1 MNTRDQKLCRDQ
13 PRRGVTRK
21 LATGLASALW
31 AVAFQASAQAL
42 PGLSL
47 YGMPL
52 KGSVAADFTAAAV
65 AAGARTLA
73 PKTTGTLEFDVKQA
87 GVPALER
94 LTVVVKDMRVMSARF
109 DIKSYGQENEA
120 LRALLVEKY
129 GVPRAVGA
137 GRQPF
142 PSFAARFAPRGSFE
156 WEFAQ
161 AMKLVY
167 SQPALGDPSLT
178 YFDSAPAAATSAN
191 PAPRELPLKLDGL
204 REKF

>member
-1 MNTRDQKLCRDQ
+1 M
-13 PRRGVTRK
+13 
-21 LATGLASALW
+21 LATSLASALW
-31 AVAFQASAQAL
+31 AVAFQASAQVL

-52 KGSVAADFTAAAV
+52 KDAVAADFTGAAV

-94 LTVVVKDMRVMSARF
+94 LTVAVTDARVVSARF
-109 DIKSYGQENEA
+109 VIKSYGQENEA

-178 YFDSAPAAATSAN
+178 YIDSARAAATSAI
-191 PAPRELPLKLDGL
+191 PAPPELPLKPDGL
-204 REKF
+204 LQKF

>member
-1 MNTRDQKLCRDQ
+1 M
-13 PRRGVTRK
+13 VTS
-21 LATGLASALW
+21 GLACGWW
-31 AVAFQASAQAL
+31 AMAL
-42 PGLSL
+42 PAAAQGLPDLSL
-47 YGMPL
+47 YGTPL
-52 KGSVAADFTAAAV
+52 KDAATTDFANAAV
-65 AAGARTLA
+65 AAGARAIT

-94 LTVVVKDMRVMSARF
+94 LTVTVKDNRVVSARF
-109 DIKSYGQENEA
+109 VIKSYGQENEA

-129 GVPRAVGA
+129 GVPRAVT

-167 SQPALGDPSLT
+167 SQPALGDPTLT
-178 YFDSAPAAATSAN
+178 YLDSARATLMPASSAG
-191 PAPRELPLKLDGL
+191 PELPLKPEGL